1 MRAAAARG
9 SALCTLLFLGSYLS
23 RKRARQR
30 RKQTRSVA
38 RRRRRGPL
46 PCFVTIAH
54 HWTKTAIYVKSP
66 AAKGARVGTS
76 GQTYGKPSSR
86 GSNARFGLE
95 WGQSLRLGRTSASD
109 GGPWIHEETTAVTKA
124 GPCVPRYVLPPH
136 GPDSPSSPLR
146 ASLNKPRIF
155 ARPPRRQDIR
165 IGPELKWET
174 TGARMILPHVITPM
188 TSVALSAPTPPHPVA
203 GSRATLAPVLPGP
216 PIAVQ
221 AVRSATR
228 RVQSARASARPAIF
242 RAKRGA
248 LNVPHDE
255 ATSLPLRVRE
265 AP

>member
-1 MRAAAARG
+1 MRAAATRG
-9 SALCTLLFLGSYLS
+9 GALCTLLFPGSYLS
-23 RKRARQR
+23 RKRARHR

-66 AAKGARVGTS
+66 AAKGPRVGTS

-109 GGPWIHEETTAVTKA
+109 GGPWTHEETTAVTKA
-124 GPCVPRYVLPPH
+124 GPCVPRYALPPH
-136 GPDSPSSPLR
+136 GPGSLSSPLR

-155 ARPPRRQDIR
+155 ARPPRHQDIR
-165 IGPELKWET
+165 IDPELKWET
-174 TGARMILPHVITPM
+174 TGTRMILPHIITPM
-188 TSVALSAPTPPHPVA
+188 TSVALSAPTPPHPVG
-203 GSRATLAPVLPGP
+203 GSRMTLAPVLPGL
-216 PIAVQ
+216 PIAAQ
-221 AVRSATR
+221 TVRSAAR
-228 RVQSARASARPAIF
+228 HVQSARASARPAIF
-242 RAKRGA
+242 RAKCEA
-248 LNVPHDE
+248 PDIQHDE

-265 AP
+265 AL

>member
-1 MRAAAARG
+1 MRAAATRG
-9 SALCTLLFLGSYLS
+9 GALCTLLFPGSYLS
-23 RKRARQR
+23 RKRARHR

-66 AAKGARVGTS
+66 AAKGPRVGTS

-95 WGQSLRLGRTSASD
+95 WGQSLRLGRTSASA
-109 GGPWIHEETTAVTKA
+109 GGPWSHEETTAVTKA
-124 GPCVPRYVLPPH
+124 GPCVPRYALPPH
-136 GPDSPSSPLR
+136 GPGSLSSPLR

-155 ARPPRRQDIR
+155 ARPPRHQDIR
-165 IGPELKWET
+165 IDPELKWET
-174 TGARMILPHVITPM
+174 TGTRMILPHIITPM

-203 GSRATLAPVLPGP
+203 GSRMTLAPVLPGL
-216 PIAVQ
+216 PIAAQ
-221 AVRSATR
+221 TVRSAAR
-228 RVQSARASARPAIF
+228 HVQSARASARPAIF
-242 RAKRGA
+242 RAKCEA
-248 LNVPHDE
+248 PDIQHDE

-265 AP
+265 AL

>member
-1 MRAAAARG
+1 MRAAATRG

-66 AAKGARVGTS
+66 AAKGPRVGTS

-165 IGPELKWET
+165 IGPELKWGT
-174 TGARMILPHVITPM
+174 TGARMILPHVITPI

-216 PIAVQ
+216 PIAAQ

-228 RVQSARASARPAIF
+228 HVLSARASARPAIF

-248 LNVPHDE
+248 LDVPHDE
-255 ATSLPLRVRE
+255 ATSLPLRVRK

>member
-1 MRAAAARG
+1 MRAAATRG

-23 RKRARQR
+23 RKRERQR

-66 AAKGARVGTS
+66 AAKGPRVGTS

-124 GPCVPRYVLPPH
+124 GPCVPRYALPPH
-136 GPDSPSSPLR
+136 GPGSLSSPLR

-155 ARPPRRQDIR
+155 ARPPRHQGIR
-165 IGPELKWET
+165 IDLKLKQET
-174 TGARMILPHVITPM
+174 TGARMIPPHIITPM
-188 TSVALSAPTPPHPVA
+188 TSVAPNAPTPPHPVA
-203 GSRATLAPVLPGP
+203 DSRVTLAPVLPGP

-248 LNVPHDE
+248 LDVPHDE